1 MGNNRLKVIDKTETA
16 IIGEERSL
24 TVQMDDTSLAGQN
37 KTIQAVQNL
46 RLAAGDS
53 IILSCGNTILQ
64 MTSDGIFN
72 ITCKNFNIT
81 ATENG
86 KINTQSGQ
94 LDLNMNNRA
103 ADILPPG
110 TSEKTALQ
118 LAIDVAFMTKK

>member
-16 IIGEERSL
+16 IIGEKRSL
-24 TVQMDDTSLAGQN
+24 TVQTDDTSLTGRN

-53 IILSCGNTILQ
+53 IILSCGETILQ

-81 ATENG
+81 ATE
-86 KINTQSGQ
+86 KWKDKYTI
-94 LDLNMNNRA
+94 RA
-103 ADILPPG
+103 A
-110 TSEKTALQ
+110 
-118 LAIDVAFMTKK
+118 

>member
-1 MGNNRLKVIDKTETA
+1 
-16 IIGEERSL
+16 
-24 TVQMDDTSLAGQN
+24 
-37 KTIQAVQNL
+37 
-46 RLAAGDS
+46 
-53 IILSCGNTILQ
+53 
-64 MTSDGIFN
+64 
-72 ITCKNFNIT
+72 KNFNIT

>member
-1 MGNNRLKVIDKTETA
+1 
-16 IIGEERSL
+16 
-24 TVQMDDTSLAGQN
+24 MDDTSLAGQN

-53 IILSCGNTILQ
+53 IILSCGKTILQ

-72 ITCKNFNIT
+72 ITYKNFNIT

-94 LDLNMNNRA
+94 LDLNMNDRA
-103 ADILPPG
+103 ADIPPPG

-118 LAIDVAFMTKK
+118 LAIDVTFMNKK

>member
-94 LDLNMNNRA
+94 LDLNMNNRV

-110 TSEKTALQ
+110 TPEKTSLQ

>member
-1 MGNNRLKVIDKTETA
+1 M
-16 IIGEERSL
+16 
-24 TVQMDDTSLAGQN
+24 
-37 KTIQAVQNL
+37 
-46 RLAAGDS
+46 
-53 IILSCGNTILQ
+53 Q

-72 ITCKNFNIT
+72 ITCENFNIT

-118 LAIDVAFMTKK
+118 LAIDVAFID

>member
-53 IILSCGNTILQ
+53 MILSCGNTILQ

-94 LDLNMNNRA
+94 LDLNMNNRV